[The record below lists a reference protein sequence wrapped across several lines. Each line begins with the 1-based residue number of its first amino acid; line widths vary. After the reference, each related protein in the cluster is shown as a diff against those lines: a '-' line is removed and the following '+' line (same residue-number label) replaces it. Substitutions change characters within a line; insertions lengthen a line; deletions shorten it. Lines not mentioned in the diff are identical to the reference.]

1 VFEVEVKAVAMQKAL
16 LAAASRTALF
26 SHFGGGAAGAAVSV
40 KLQNGESRVR
50 WQGMVT
56 KAGQQ
61 VEQAGEDPKVEVS
74 SSDEENE
81 AGMHPHTRKA
91 YRFAPCS
98 HYKRVW

>member
-74 SSDEENE
+74 SSDE
-81 AGMHPHTRKA
+81 A

>member
-1 VFEVEVKAVAMQKAL
+1 MCLKFEVEVKVIAMQKAL
-16 LAAASRTALF
+16 LAAASRTTLF

-40 KLQNGESRVR
+40 KLQNG

-81 AGMHPHTRKA
+81 AGVHPHTRKA

-98 HYKRVW
+98 HYKRVR